1 MPAMHAMIDHASKW
15 NMQANGSCKQHYQE
29 NISFYGTTGDNMGTS
44 AQETVLHSVANER
57 NGM

>member
-1 MPAMHAMIDHASKW
+1 MPAMHAMIDHAC
-15 NMQANGSCKQHYQE
+15 NGSCKQHLQE
-29 NISFYGTTGDNMGTS
+29 NISFYGTAGDNMGTS